1 MILNLLQYDKVVEA
15 NEINIFLSKDYIIT
29 VYKEKLSLIEG
40 ILDDIRECKN
50 CFLIKEN
57 PKPFIL
63 LYYIID
69 RIIIKN
75 YEVIATLETKADKIE
90 IDILKEPR
98 HEHIDEIIYLRRQVY
113 RVRKYITPLRY
124 IGDSLISNDNGM
136 IDKECVK
143 YCITLNNKIEKL
155 MVALETLVQDL
166 SLVREAFESEI
177 SNKTNELM
185 KVFTLIATIFLPAS
199 LITSIYGMNFDNL
212 PPMKNPNGYLYVLGF
227 TLIISLFLVYL
238 FIRKKWL

>member
-1 MILNLLQYDKVVEA
+1 MIE
-15 NEINIFLSKDYIIT
+15 
-29 VYKEKLSLIEG
+29 
-40 ILDDIRECKN
+40 
-50 CFLIKEN
+50 
-57 PKPFIL
+57 
-63 LYYIID
+63 
-69 RIIIKN
+69 
-75 YEVIATLETKADKIE
+75 
-90 IDILKEPR
+90 
-98 HEHIDEIIYLRRQVY
+98 
-113 RVRKYITPLRY
+113 
-124 IGDSLISNDNGM
+124 
-136 IDKECVK
+136 KECVK

-212 PPMKNPNGYLYVLGF
+212 PPMQNPYGCLYVLGF

-238 FIRKKWL
+238 FKRKKWL